1 MGIQINGVCTH
12 GKVTLKGFLSDNLN
26 FLAVI
31 FSVVYAVVIPPIK
44 RVCTHGKVILK
55 ENFLPK
61 KCLRT
66 LAVIFEHLLIQ
77 LPNVIIPPYD

>member
-12 GKVTLKGFLSDNLN
+12 GKVT
-26 FLAVI
+26 
-31 FSVVYAVVIPPIK
+31 
-44 RVCTHGKVILK
+44 LK

-77 LPNVIIPPYD
+77 LQNVIIPLMIRGYVHKSEYEIF